1 MINCGFQLLSYSCIL
16 LLWDLALPF
25 THYLISI
32 FMIPIKRRTMHFTYA
47 CQKSCQLFMNA
58 ICSCVCVSEVCKW
71 WFSTYFYIQKFWALS
86 VLFWGNMKALIVAE
100 SFCSIRDSCLKVEE
114 PCGPQTPHMNS
125 MAIKIE
131 AAAATF
137 LTENCS
143 SCSISK
149 PSVIIAKKVRKWS
162 VLVL

>member
-1 MINCGFQLLSYSCIL
+1 
-16 LLWDLALPF
+16 
-25 THYLISI
+25 
-32 FMIPIKRRTMHFTYA
+32 
-47 CQKSCQLFMNA
+47 
-58 ICSCVCVSEVCKW
+58 
-71 WFSTYFYIQKFWALS
+71 
-86 VLFWGNMKALIVAE
+86 MKALIVAE

-149 PSVIIAKKVRKWS
+149 PSVIIAKKVKKWS
-162 VLVL
+162 VSNSVTTIATCNLVVIFLLVNYFHKIIWNVGKSNA